1 MHEYSTL
8 LLKCI
13 TLLYRQS
20 LIENGADNDGLIR
33 TILDTIN
40 TDQPEL
46 NFNGHNSIKS
56 LKSFILQMLN
66 KEEDCSKEIIIS
78 RVKLILEVDDRL
90 YSAIE
95 QGINAEYDEGTNKRV
110 VISLVKYLGSAYRE
124 HLITNLI
131 NRANYDIKFNKAKI
145 TNIYDYVN
153 DLITKLEPLTNNSTI
168 KDPALMD
175 EIDLYNEESLNNVFS
190 NIKKS
195 ANGSIVFKTGWQAF
209 NTMLQGGF
217 RRGEFT
223 TIAALQHKYKTGF
236 TLSIFMQ
243 IALHNKPVML
253 DATKKPLLLRISF
266 EDSILNNLQ
275 FMYQYL
281 RVHDN
286 NGFTEKEL
294 ETTDIKDMSKYVTE
308 RLTVNGFHIKML
320 RVDPTQWSYKDICN
334 KVIEMESL
342 GYEVQV
348 LMLDYLALVPT
359 TGCTMGVIGGDRRDQ
374 FRRVRNFC
382 CSKNISVIT
391 PHQLSSES
399 KQIIRAGIVP
409 EAYFVKEITEK
420 GYYDGCKTLDQEI
433 DLEIYIHLFNYKRK
447 TFLAVQRGKHRLTTN
462 IDQDDKYFMLPFINK
477 DIPLLEDL
485 NGNISSIK
493 ILPKEI
499 GTNSNSAILNE
510 ILGS

>member
-175 EIDLYNEESLNNVFS
+175 EIDLYNE
-190 NIKKS
+190 
-195 ANGSIVFKTGWQAF
+195 
-209 NTMLQGGF
+209 
-217 RRGEFT
+217 
-223 TIAALQHKYKTGF
+223 
-236 TLSIFMQ
+236 
-243 IALHNKPVML
+243 
-253 DATKKPLLLRISF
+253 
-266 EDSILNNLQ
+266 
-275 FMYQYL
+275 
-281 RVHDN
+281 
-286 NGFTEKEL
+286 
-294 ETTDIKDMSKYVTE
+294 
-308 RLTVNGFHIKML
+308 
-320 RVDPTQWSYKDICN
+320 
-334 KVIEMESL
+334 
-342 GYEVQV
+342 
-348 LMLDYLALVPT
+348 
-359 TGCTMGVIGGDRRDQ
+359 
-374 FRRVRNFC
+374 
-382 CSKNISVIT
+382 
-391 PHQLSSES
+391 
-399 KQIIRAGIVP
+399 
-409 EAYFVKEITEK
+409 
-420 GYYDGCKTLDQEI
+420 
-433 DLEIYIHLFNYKRK
+433 
-447 TFLAVQRGKHRLTTN
+447 
-462 IDQDDKYFMLPFINK
+462 
-477 DIPLLEDL
+477 
-485 NGNISSIK
+485 
-493 ILPKEI
+493 
-499 GTNSNSAILNE
+499 
-510 ILGS
+510 